1 MWLWTRALAY
11 MIVIGV
17 GWLVFLP
24 ACLLYWEHAGNWTAV
39 RAGPWSIT
47 GIILF
52 VVGVA
57 LAMWSGCYLIGL
69 GRGTPLPLD
78 PPRRLVTNGPYRW
91 VRNPQAIA
99 MVLMVVGELLIVK
112 SDWLWVMLPLTIIY
126 LEAVVGP
133 IEAKQLAR
141 DFGLEYENYAARV
154 PKWIPNASA
163 TPHPDPPPRR
173 GEGEER

>member
-11 MIVIGV
+11 MFVIGV

-24 ACLLYWEHAGNWTAV
+24 ACLLYWEHAGDWMAV
-39 RAGPWSIT
+39 RSGLGSVI
-47 GIILF
+47 GIMLF
-52 VVGVA
+52 VGGVA
-57 LAMWSGCYLIGL
+57 LAMWAGCYLIGF

-99 MVLMVVGELLIVK
+99 MVSMVVGELLTVK

-141 DFGLEYENYAARV
+141 DFGLEYESYSARV
-154 PKWIPNASA
+154 PKWIP
-163 TPHPDPPPRR
+163 RW
-173 GEGEER
+173 